1 MWELHV
7 QDNHRGRDEKRPN
20 VWELH
25 VRVPTE
31 GGMRNVLMCG
41 NYMYR
46 GGYRGRDE
54 KRPNVWE
61 LHVRVPTEGGMRNV
75 LMCGNYMYRGLQGEG

>member
-1 MWELHV
+1 MGTTCTGA
-7 QDNHRGRDEKRPN
+7 HRGRDEKRPN

-25 VRVPTE
+25 VQGPTGGGMRNVLMCGNYMYRGPTG

-46 GGYRGRDE
+46 GGYT
-54 KRPNVWE
+54 W
-61 LHVRVPTEGGMRNV
+61 
-75 LMCGNYMYRGLQGEG
+75 

>member
-1 MWELHV
+1 MSGVLRSDTGTDGGENSL
-7 QDNHRGRDEKRPN
+7 RGRGEKRPN

-25 VRVPTE
+25 VR
-31 GGMRNVLMCG
+31 GAHRR
-41 NYMYR
+41 R
-46 GGYRGRDE
+46 GE

-61 LHVRVPTEGGMRNV
+61 LHVQGPTEGGMRNV

>member
-1 MWELHV
+1 MGTTCTGAYRGRDEKRPNVWELHV

-25 VRVPTE
+25 VQGPTE

-46 GGYRGRDE
+46 GPQR
-54 KRPNVWE
+54 
-61 LHVRVPTEGGMRNV
+61 EG
-75 LMCGNYMYRGLQGEG
+75 